1 MTALTWPRLQ
11 RRNIHRRGGWLRN
24 LDPKALDVLVFYRF
38 HRRSARGY
46 IGLTSPEGRHYRI
59 YLEPER
65 PTLTCICGDY
75 EFRHMFGST
84 LCKHGRGVRA
94 GYNLARLEVV

>member
-1 MTALTWPRLQ
+1 M
-11 RRNIHRRGGWLRN
+11 
-24 LDPKALDVLVFYRF
+24 FYRF

-46 IGLTSPEGRHYRI
+46 IGVTSPEGNHYRV

-75 EFRHMFGST
+75 EHRHMFGST

-94 GYNLARLEVV
+94 RYDLRTL

>member
-1 MTALTWPRLQ
+1 MIHRLTWPRL
-11 RRNIHRRGGWLRN
+11 RRDSKACCAWLDR
-24 LDPKALDVLVFYRF
+24 LDPKALDVLMFYRF

-46 IGLTSPEGRHYRI
+46 IGMTSPEGRHYRI

-75 EFRHMFGST
+75 AFRHMFSST

-94 GYNLARLEVV
+94 GYNLARLAV